1 MNKFENFYKVPIS
14 YKNRKNEIYK
24 YDNLEY
30 NNMKYGMPEYY
41 RCPYYMHENRNLYNT
56 ESCYTPNINVGRNS
70 FYGKTLDP
78 NDKICEENDSVYN
91 ILEEDH
97 KEESFKKIEC
107 MNKEDDRKKI
117 YNKVEKNDDENIDN
131 KKHNYCEKYE
141 EVYPKDRSSIKIIYN
156 DVDQQIDH
164 NLYDDENEIVC
175 DNEIKKRKK
184 RDRKVFMGK
193 YFFSDIINTIIYPCT
208 NKSLQKY
215 QYGSVENM
223 DYSLYNDIQKGQ
235 KIQKVDKIK
244 NKKAPQIIV
253 KF

>member
-30 NNMKYGMPEYY
+30 NKMKYGMPEYY